1 MIGLTTAYCLSRAT
15 KRYDIHIVDHR
26 EKPAAGCSY
35 QNGGVINVESITPV
49 NAYMS
54 PPKSIW
60 ASLQYRL
67 QGKPTNTMITWR
79 ALAEPGLFHWCWYF
93 YRNTSPES
101 IQANSKKMLA
111 LGTAS
116 GLLWRDAVR
125 HLGLNAKGHN
135 FNSTPGLLLSRV
147 ADPVAV
153 ANGKKEVF
161 DSIHPKTYVTEPKAL
176 AGIQRDSGLAN
187 LAQQGY
193 NFGCVEPHNLT
204 INTRKFCQSLADHL
218 EAHGVC
224 CSIPYP

>member
-1 MIGLTTAYCLSRAT
+1 MGGVTGEGPTACVCEHMTSISLSRDAPLPQQKERVVIVGAGVIGLTTAYCLSRAT

-111 LGTAS
+111 L
-116 GLLWRDAVR
+116 
-125 HLGLNAKGHN
+125 
-135 FNSTPGLLLSRV
+135 
-147 ADPVAV
+147 
-153 ANGKKEVF
+153 
-161 DSIHPKTYVTEPKAL
+161 
-176 AGIQRDSGLAN
+176 
-187 LAQQGY
+187 
-193 NFGCVEPHNLT
+193 
-204 INTRKFCQSLADHL
+204 
-218 EAHGVC
+218 
-224 CSIPYP
+224 